1 MLLAMLRAV
10 VLMSTAVAM
19 ASSFQVLPQTR
30 VRPVTATSLRDAT
43 ENQGETETAEE
54 KAKLETFM
62 AKKFPAFHS
71 LLLKDDS
78 IYKGLKSSS
87 NGYTF
92 FAPNA
97 QAFEDL
103 GEKKRVQLE
112 DPRNLETAQKMA
124 NYHVISTEAVDEV
137 RLRTED
143 WRQGRPKDGSP
154 PPLTVRGVVTLG
166 GEIPIGRSKSGG
178 FLGLGAKE
186 DGGVVVGPDAKI
198 LQTFKVGDCI
208 VHEVDALVSPVVLW
222 RYCDQLRIPGF

>member
-1 MLLAMLRAV
+1 MLVCVAMRAA
-10 VLMSTAVAM
+10 VLMTTVVTI
-19 ASSFQVLPQTR
+19 ASSFQVLPQTS
-30 VRPVTATSLRDAT
+30 VRPVTLLR
-43 ENQGETETAEE
+43 ENQETQDEAADE

-62 AKKFPAFHS
+62 TKKFPAFHS

-92 FAPNA
+92 FAPND
-97 QAFEDL
+97 QAFADL
-103 GEKKRVQLE
+103 GEKKQVQLE

-166 GEIPIGRSKSGG
+166 GEVPIGRSKSGG
-178 FLGLGAKE
+178 FLGIGATE

-208 VHEVDALVSPVVLW
+208 VHEMDALVSPVVLW